1 MVNDLK
7 NDTQITMIERI
18 ATLLQSLVTVSKAK
32 GRGKVDIGRWDVSK
46 GYPDPLY
53 DDEAPNTTLTAK
65 QASTVLARFCQSVID
80 SGWKPASELT
90 VSQHALAETHT
101 LSTGKNKGNE
111 VPVFAYGLNKVRG
124 NARTAIRK
132 AKLAASLVTAQ
143 ENGGAWFAV
152 GVTNKDGTG
161 KAFPSEKKARN
172 AYANMT
178 YGKDWYDH
186 PDKEARKAEASIHR
200 GTYIAFDEN
209 TIITSDTVFT
219 TDEALIA
226 AAKSLGSKASTARG
240 AKTFMKKH
248 FAKA

>member
-1 MVNDLK
+1 MVNEV
-7 NDTQITMIERI
+7 NNETQTTMIERI
-18 ATLLQSLVTVSKAK
+18 ATLLQTLVSVSQAK

-53 DDEAPNTTLTAK
+53 DDDAPNTTLTPK

-80 SGWKPASELT
+80 SGWKPASGLT
-90 VSQHALAETHT
+90 TSQHALAIKHP
-101 LSTGKNKGNE
+101 LASGKNKGNK
-111 VPVFAYGLNKVRG
+111 VPVFAYGLNRVRG
-124 NARTAIRK
+124 DARKVIRQ
-132 AKLAASLVTAQ
+132 AKLAASLVAAQ

-226 AAKSLGSKASTARG
+226 AAKSLGSKASTVRG
-240 AKTFMKKH
+240 AKTFMTRH

>member
-1 MVNDLK
+1 MVNDMK

-18 ATLLQSLVTVSKAK
+18 ATLLQSLVTASKAT
-32 GRGKVDIGRWDVSK
+32 GRGKIDIGRWDVSK

-53 DDEAPNTTLTAK
+53 DDDAPNTMLTPK
-65 QASTVLARFCQSVID
+65 QASAVLARFCQSVID
-80 SGWKPASELT
+80 SGWKPASGLT
-90 VSQHALAETHT
+90 TSQHALAVTHP
-101 LSTGKNKGNE
+101 LASGKNKGND
-111 VPVFAYGLNKVRG
+111 VPVFAYGLNRVRG
-124 NARTAIRK
+124 DARKVIRQ

-209 TIITSDTVFT
+209 TVITSDTVFT

-226 AAKSLGSKASTARG
+226 AAQKLGSKASTARG
-240 AKTFMKKH
+240 AKTFLARH
-248 FAKA
+248 FA